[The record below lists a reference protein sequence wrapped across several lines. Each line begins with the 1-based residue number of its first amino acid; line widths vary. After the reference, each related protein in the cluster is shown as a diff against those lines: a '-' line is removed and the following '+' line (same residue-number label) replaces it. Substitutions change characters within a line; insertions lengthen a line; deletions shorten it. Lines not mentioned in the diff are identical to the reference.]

1 MKAFH
6 FPLQKALDLGIT
18 QLGLEEARYK
28 KQLFEVAELDRKRA
42 EVEASGLRAEVQ
54 VRAWPT
60 LASCDLTALGNFRL
74 RARKLEAQILTHRG
88 EKAKEAD
95 AQYQRMLEARRRCR
109 LLERLKERRLAEW
122 TSARDRE
129 LEEIAAE
136 SYLARWSREG

>member
-95 AQYQRMLEARRRCR
+95 ARRLGGSLLLAALGLARRR
-109 LLERLKERRLAEW
+109 LH
-122 TSARDRE
+122 
-129 LEEIAAE
+129 AAE
-136 SYLARWSREG
+136 GERAGQQAA